1 MNKRTRIRIAVVAG
15 ITGPLLLGSVITIL
29 TLLQRDFMT
38 SIGWRPD
45 APLDWPSGLALG
57 PYGWIMT
64 ATFLICG
71 LGIIVFASGLRLRLP
86 RGRLADICTW
96 LLIAAGYGMI
106 GLISP
111 TDKTLRNTPATWH
124 GRLHDSS
131 FVIIGVT
138 LMPAMILL
146 GYLFLKDKH
155 WNNLAVYTW
164 ITVALVVPTF
174 WMKGF
179 AFYIF
184 LLAILVWCEVIV
196 FRLWRLEHQASD
208 GNPDNS
214 F

>member
-1 MNKRTRIRIAVVAG
+1 MKEHRRIRLAVIAG
-15 ITGPLLLGSVITIL
+15 IIGPLLLGSVITIL
-29 TLLQRDFMT
+29 TILQRDFMT
-38 SIGWRPD
+38 SIGWRAE

-64 ATFLICG
+64 ATFLVCG
-71 LGIIVFASGLRLRLP
+71 LLMIVFASGLRLRLP
-86 RGRLADICTW
+86 RGRLAQICTW
-96 LLIAAGYGMI
+96 LLTAAGYGLI

-131 FVIIGVT
+131 FVIIGIT

-146 GYLFLKDKH
+146 GYLFLKDKN
-155 WNNLAVYTW
+155 WKNLAAYTW
-164 ITVALVVPTF
+164 ITLALVVPTF

-184 LLAILVWCEVIV
+184 LLAILVWCEGIA
-196 FRLWRLEHQASD
+196 FRLRSLEQD
-208 GNPDNS
+208 
-214 F
+214 

>member
-1 MNKRTRIRIAVVAG
+1 MIAG
-15 ITGPLLLGSVITIL
+15 ILGPILLGGVITIL
-29 TLLQRDFMT
+29 TIVQRDFMA
-38 SIGWRPD
+38 SIGSRLD

-64 ATFLICG
+64 TAFLLSG
-71 LGIIVFASGLRLRLP
+71 LLIVLFASGLRLSLP
-86 RGRLADICTW
+86 RIRLASISTG

-111 TDKTLRNTPATWH
+111 TDKTIDKTIHMLPSTWY

-131 FVIIGVT
+131 FVLIGLT

-146 GYLFLKDKH
+146 GLIFLKEKRWKD
-155 WNNLAVYTW
+155 LAVYTW
-164 ITVALVVPTF
+164 ATVALAIPTF

-184 LLAILVWCEVIV
+184 LLAVLVWCEAIAI
-196 FRLWRLEHQASD
+196 RLRSITS
-208 GNPDNS
+208 N
-214 F
+214 